1 MIRNTGTV
9 ILMKTA
15 SCDSKQCILF
25 FSNLHV
31 LFHIF
36 VEYYSQILSKF
47 HFEGIWFTLFFNH
60 SQIDSR
66 IDSPKQLFFIHH
78 YLLISRH
85 TYNVKLCTIYVDSAV
100 TSTIRALLMDIE
112 LVGCNIKDE
121 QNYCGNQTLLQ
132 RIAEQLQVNK
142 PTSSNEQQVDGD
154 DDRIIGS
161 NLGIMESVAKQNEH
175 RRAAVLICVF
185 EEGHGGE
192 LRVILTK
199 RSMNLSSYPGK
210 YA

>member
-1 MIRNTGTV
+1 
-9 ILMKTA
+9 
-15 SCDSKQCILF
+15 
-25 FSNLHV
+25 
-31 LFHIF
+31 
-36 VEYYSQILSKF
+36 
-47 HFEGIWFTLFFNH
+47 
-60 SQIDSR
+60 
-66 IDSPKQLFFIHH
+66 
-78 YLLISRH
+78 
-85 TYNVKLCTIYVDSAV
+85 
-100 TSTIRALLMDIE
+100 MDIE

-185 EEGHGGE
+185 EGHGGK

-199 RSMNLSSYPGK
+199 RSMNFIFLPRVGDVALPEGKMEDGDADDSATALREAMEEIGLDPHLVQVVAHLEPFNSKNQLNVVPVIGLLAKMEDSSLFSILMRLMPFSTYHWK
-210 YA
+210 CFSREIIIRVE

>member
-1 MIRNTGTV
+1 
-9 ILMKTA
+9 
-15 SCDSKQCILF
+15 
-25 FSNLHV
+25 
-31 LFHIF
+31 
-36 VEYYSQILSKF
+36 
-47 HFEGIWFTLFFNH
+47 
-60 SQIDSR
+60 
-66 IDSPKQLFFIHH
+66 
-78 YLLISRH
+78 
-85 TYNVKLCTIYVDSAV
+85 
-100 TSTIRALLMDIE
+100 MDIE

-185 EEGHGGE
+185 EGHGGE

>member
-1 MIRNTGTV
+1 MYTF
-9 ILMKTA
+9 
-15 SCDSKQCILF
+15 F

-161 NLGIMESVAKQNEH
+161 NLGIMESVAKE
-175 RRAAVLICVF
+175 
-185 EEGHGGE
+185 
-192 LRVILTK
+192 K
-199 RSMNLSSYPGK
+199 
-210 YA
+210 

>member
-1 MIRNTGTV
+1 
-9 ILMKTA
+9 
-15 SCDSKQCILF
+15 
-25 FSNLHV
+25 
-31 LFHIF
+31 
-36 VEYYSQILSKF
+36 
-47 HFEGIWFTLFFNH
+47 
-60 SQIDSR
+60 
-66 IDSPKQLFFIHH
+66 
-78 YLLISRH
+78 
-85 TYNVKLCTIYVDSAV
+85 
-100 TSTIRALLMDIE
+100 MDIE

-199 RSMNLSSYPGK
+199 RSMNLSSYPGDVALPEGK
-210 YA
+210 MEDGDADDSATALREAMEEIGLDPHLVQVAAHLEPFNSKNQLNVVPVIGLLAKMEDFKPFLNPDEVDAIFDVPLEMFFKGDNHKS

>member
-1 MIRNTGTV
+1 MYT
-9 ILMKTA
+9 
-15 SCDSKQCILF
+15 F
-25 FSNLHV
+25 FPTCLVSY
-31 LFHIF
+31 FC
-36 VEYYSQILSKF
+36 
-47 HFEGIWFTLFFNH
+47 GIWFTLFFNH

-66 IDSPKQLFFIHH
+66 IDSPKQLFFIHD

-85 TYNVKLCTIYVDSAV
+85 TYNVRLCTIYVDSAV

-121 QNYCGNQTLLQ
+121 QNYCDNQTLLQ

-185 EEGHGGE
+185 EGHGGK

-199 RSMNLSSYPGK
+199 RSMNFIFLPR
-210 YA
+210 